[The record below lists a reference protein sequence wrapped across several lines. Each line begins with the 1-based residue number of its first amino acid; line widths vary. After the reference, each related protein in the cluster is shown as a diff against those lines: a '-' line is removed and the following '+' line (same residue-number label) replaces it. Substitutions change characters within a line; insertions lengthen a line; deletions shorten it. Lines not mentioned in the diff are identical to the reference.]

1 MDCPPGFTLK
11 RKRTE
16 KNSGTSTSN
25 MADGQALPGV
35 GEGHL
40 DKGFHLKIK
49 AGGKERPN
57 VAPPNVVPP
66 IIRNVTRKDLAVPA
80 VHSMLYLSGSRN
92 MPHRDVKKEVPA
104 APDQSESPGKKSPS
118 AAVPPPANP

>member
-1 MDCPPGFTLK
+1 
-11 RKRTE
+11 
-16 KNSGTSTSN
+16 

-49 AGGKERPN
+49 AGGTELRGTYP

-104 APDQSESPGKKSPS
+104 APDQSESPEKKSPS